1 MRSVDRLS
9 VRSRCRGIGVRL
21 GAAVWA
27 LTLSLAC
34 LAQQEP
40 LSCPLPPQTDSGPA
54 SLRLTHQG
62 LDSRTARQLATQLAA
77 TTRSTDPQALAA
89 AYLQHFGSRVQRGQ
103 PEQLAELPP
112 QDVRFWLAGNPPLA
126 EAQAQALLD
135 WVEAG
140 GRLVAVADDSTLA
153 LSATLGVR
161 PMATRELGGAAPPIM
176 ALPLW
181 PNLTQLYLAEDD
193 APAYLGFDDSH
204 HLFDVGDQA
213 VAWASS
219 ASATHMLML
228 PWGDGSV
235 TLLSDSDLWSNA
247 HLAQYDNAWL
257 LWYLTQG
264 APVTLIAP
272 APPLPLWLDA
282 LQRYGLALG
291 LLTLAAGI
299 WLRRRRQNPA
309 PRRDAQRWPELIA
322 TLQRDIQREVHRR
335 RPELADQGVAERW
348 QYLAR
353 LSGLSTRAVGEA
365 MRPSPARLSARD
377 FTRRIVQLRLLHLA
391 VRPPLPRTS
400 DDRQFPS

>member
-9 VRSRCRGIGVRL
+9 LRSRCRGIGVRL

-40 LSCPLPPQTDSGPA
+40 LSCPLPPQSDSGPG

-62 LDSRTARQLATQLAA
+62 LDSRTARQTAIQLAA
-77 TTRSTDPQALAA
+77 TSHNADPQALAA
-89 AYLQHFGSRVQRGQ
+89 AYLQHFGSRVQNGQ
-103 PEQLAELPP
+103 PEQLAELPAG
-112 QDVRFWLAGNPPLA
+112 DVRFWLAGNPPLA
-126 EAQAQALLD
+126 ETQAQTLLD

-140 GRLVAVADDSTLA
+140 GHLVAVADDSTLA

-161 PMATRELGGAAPPIM
+161 PMPTRELGGAAPPIM

-193 APAYLGFDDSH
+193 APAYLGFDDSR

-235 TLLSDSDLWSNA
+235 TLLSDTALWSNA

-272 APPLPLWLDA
+272 AAPLPLWLDA
-282 LQRYGLALG
+282 LQRYGLALL
-291 LLTLAAGI
+291 LLTLAAGL
-299 WLRRRRQNPA
+299 WLRRHQDHPA
-309 PRRDAQRWPELIA
+309 PRRDARRWPELIA

-335 RPELADQGVAERW
+335 RPELADRTVAERW

-353 LSGLSTRAVGEA
+353 LSDLSTRVVGEA
-365 MRPSPARLSARD
+365 MRPSPARLSTRD
-377 FTRRIVQLRLLHLA
+377 FTRRIVQLRLLRLA
-391 VRPPLPRTS
+391 VRAPVSEDSR
-400 DDRQFPS
+400 

>member
-9 VRSRCRGIGVRL
+9 LRSRCRGIGVRL

-40 LSCPLPPQTDSGPA
+40 LSCPLPPQSDSGPG

-62 LDSRTARQLATQLAA
+62 LDSRTARQTAIQLAA
-77 TTRSTDPQALAA
+77 TSHNADPQALAA
-89 AYLQHFGSRVQRGQ
+89 AYLQHFGSRVRHGQ
-103 PEQLAELPP
+103 AEQLAELPAG
-112 QDVRFWLAGNPPLA
+112 DVLFWLAGNPPLA
-126 EAQAQALLD
+126 ETQAQTLLD

-140 GRLVAVADDSTLA
+140 GHLVAVADDSTLA

-161 PMATRELGGAAPPIM
+161 PMPTRELGDAAPPIM

-193 APAYLGFDDSH
+193 APAYLGFDDSR

-235 TLLSDSDLWSNA
+235 TLLSDTDLWSNA

-282 LQRYGLALG
+282 LRRYGLALL
-291 LLTLAAGI
+291 LLTLAAGL
-299 WLRRRRQNPA
+299 WLRRRQDHPA
-309 PRRDAQRWPELIA
+309 PRRDARRWPELIA

-335 RPELADQGVAERW
+335 RPELTDQTVAERW

-353 LSGLSTRAVGEA
+353 LSGLSTRVVGEA
-365 MRPSPARLSARD
+365 MRPSPARLSTRD
-377 FTRRIVQLRLLHLA
+377 FTRRIAQLRLLRLA
-391 VRPPLPRTS
+391 VRAPVSEDFR
-400 DDRQFPS
+400 

>member
-9 VRSRCRGIGVRL
+9 ARSRCRGIAARL

-40 LSCPLPPQTDSGPA
+40 LSCPLPPQADSGPA

-62 LDSRTARQLATQLAA
+62 LDSHTARQLATQLASSSNA
-77 TTRSTDPQALAA
+77 DPQALAV

-103 PEQLAELPP
+103 SEQLDELPAAG
-112 QDVRFWLAGNPPLA
+112 VRLWLAGNPPLA
-126 EAQAQALLD
+126 DSQAQALLD

-140 GRLVAVADDSTLA
+140 GHLVAVADDSTLA

-161 PMATRELGGAAPPIM
+161 PMPTRELGGGAPPIM

-193 APAYLGFDDSH
+193 APAYLGFDDSR

-213 VAWASS
+213 LAWASS
-219 ASATHMLML
+219 TSATHMLML

-235 TLLSDSDLWSNA
+235 TLLSDTDLWSNA
-247 HLAQYDNAWL
+247 HLGQYDNAWL

-272 APPLPLWLDA
+272 APPIPLWLAA
-282 LQRYGLALG
+282 LQRYGLAL
-291 LLTLAAGI
+291 LLVTLATGL
-299 WLRRRRQNPA
+299 WLRRRQRDPA
-309 PRRDAQRWPELIA
+309 PRRDPERWPELIA
-322 TLQRDIQREVHRR
+322 ILQRDIQRELQRR

-348 QYLAR
+348 QHLAR

-365 MRPSPARLSARD
+365 MRPSPTRLSARD
-377 FTRRIVQLRLLHLA
+377 FTRRIAQLRLLRLA
-391 VRPPLPRTS
+391 LRPPLPRTS
-400 DDRQFPS
+400 DDRQLPS

>member
-1 MRSVDRLS
+1 MRSVDRLC
-9 VRSRCRGIGVRL
+9 VRFRCRGIAARL
-21 GAAVWA
+21 SAAVWA
-27 LTLSLAC
+27 LTLSLTC

-40 LSCPLPPQTDSGPA
+40 LSCPLPPQSDSGPA

-62 LDSRTARQLATQLAA
+62 LDSKTAREIATQLA
-77 TTRSTDPQALAA
+77 TTTSSTDPQALAT
-89 AYLQHFGSRVQRGQ
+89 AYLQHFGSRVQRSQ
-103 PEQLAELPP
+103 PEQLAELPAG
-112 QDVRFWLAGNPPLA
+112 DVRFWLGGNPPLS
-126 EAQAQALLD
+126 ESQAQALLD

-140 GRLVAVADDSTLA
+140 GHLVAIADDSTLA

-161 PMATRELGGAAPPIM
+161 PMPTLELGDATQPIM

-193 APAYLGFDDSH
+193 APAYLGFDDSR

-219 ASATHMLML
+219 VSATHMLML

-235 TLLSDSDLWSNA
+235 TLLSDTGLWSNA
-247 HLAQYDNAWL
+247 HLPQYDNAWL

-272 APPLPLWLDA
+272 APPVPLWREA
-282 LQRYGLALG
+282 LQRGGLALL
-291 LLTLAAGI
+291 LLTLALAL
-299 WLRRRRQNPA
+299 WLRGRQRNPA
-309 PRRDAQRWPELIA
+309 PHRDAERWPELIA
-322 TLQRDIQREVHRR
+322 VLQRDIQREVQRR

-365 MRPSPARLSARD
+365 MRPSPTRLSARD
-377 FTRRIVQLRLLHLA
+377 FTRRIVQLRLLRLA
-391 VRPPLPRTS
+391 VRPPVPEDSR
-400 DDRQFPS
+400 

>member
-9 VRSRCRGIGVRL
+9 LRFRCRGIGVRL

-40 LSCPLPPQTDSGPA
+40 LSCPLPPQSDSGPG

-62 LDSRTARQLATQLAA
+62 LDSRTARQLATQLGA
-77 TTRSTDPQALAA
+77 TTRGTDPQALAA
-89 AYLQHFGSRVQRGQ
+89 AYLQHFGSRVRHGQ
-103 PEQLAELPP
+103 AEQLAELPAG
-112 QDVRFWLAGNPPLA
+112 DVRFWLAGNPPLA
-126 EAQAQALLD
+126 ETQAQTLLD

-140 GRLVAVADDSTLA
+140 GHLVAVADDSTLA

-161 PMATRELGGAAPPIM
+161 PMPTRELGGAAPPIM

-193 APAYLGFDDSH
+193 APAYLSFDDSR
-204 HLFDVGDQA
+204 HLFDVSDQA

-228 PWGDGSV
+228 PRGDGSV
-235 TLLSDSDLWSNA
+235 TLLSDTALWSNA

-282 LQRYGLALG
+282 LQRYGLALL
-291 LLTLAAGI
+291 LLTLAAGL
-299 WLRRRRQNPA
+299 WLRRRQDHPA
-309 PRRDAQRWPELIA
+309 PRRDARRWPELIA
-322 TLQRDIQREVHRR
+322 TLQRDIQREVRRR
-335 RPELADQGVAERW
+335 RPELTDQTVAERW

-353 LSGLSTRAVGEA
+353 LSGLSTRVVGEA
-365 MRPSPARLSARD
+365 MRPSPARLSTRD
-377 FTRRIVQLRLLHLA
+377 FTRRIAQLRLLRLA
-391 VRPPLPRTS
+391 VRAPVSEDFR
-400 DDRQFPS
+400 